1 MNLKAGICCS
11 APTITLL
18 GITLLGV
25 MLIGGCGTMF
35 GSKAALALVGTS
47 WTTSGIAD
55 GKGGVAG
62 LIAGSRVTLHFGT
75 DDTLSGSAG
84 CNNYTGRYE
93 ISGNQVRFPSAFAS
107 TRKMCV
113 NPGVMDQE
121 QAFLKALAASTT
133 GHIDGKKLELRDAAG
148 TLQITASGI

>member
-1 MNLKAGICCS
+1 MNLKAGLFCS
-11 APTITLL
+11 APATTLL

-25 MLIGGCGTMF
+25 TLIGGCGTMF

-47 WTTSGIAD
+47 WTTTGIID
-55 GKGGVAG
+55 GKGGVTG
-62 LIAGSRVTLHFGT
+62 LIAGSRVTLNFGT
-75 DDTLSGSAG
+75 EGTLSGSAG
-84 CNNYTGRYE
+84 CNSYTGRYE
-93 ISGNQVRFPSAFAS
+93 ITGTQVRFPSAFAS

-121 QAFLKALAASTT
+121 QAFLKALSASTT
-133 GHIDGKKLELRDAAG
+133 GRIDGKKLELRDAAG